1 MMRRT
6 GPLSRPHQLMKSPNF
21 FAELKR
27 RNVYKVA
34 VAYGVVGWLVVQV
47 ATSVLPTFHAPDWV
61 AQTLIVVVLLGF
73 PVALVIAW
81 AFEMTPEGMKRTE
94 NISPDEPLPQ
104 WSKRKFAAV
113 FITLALIAAGLLG
126 WQLLR
131 TKILSPV
138 SETTAVLVP
147 IPEKSIA
154 VLPFENLSS
163 DKENAYFV
171 AGIQDEI
178 LTRLAKIGALKVIS
192 RSSTQQYQSKPGNLR
207 EIAQIL
213 GVAHILEGSV
223 QKVGP
228 LVHVNLQLIKAA
240 TDEHLWAESYD
251 RTLDNIFGVEGEIA
265 RLVAEALHAKLTGA
279 EVKVLAQRPTTN
291 SAAYDAYLRGQSQS
305 RQANEEAG
313 DKAAQVSFE
322 QAVRLDPQ
330 FAAAWAALSRTHSL
344 LYFLYDETP
353 ARRAEAE
360 RTLAEALRLQP
371 DLAET
376 QLARAYLQYWVRRDY
391 TGALEMMRQLR
402 TFWPNNAEVLEVMSF
417 ISARLGQWKESLD
430 YIQQSMALN
439 PKDLS
444 TRAQALNVALA
455 TRDFSLAIR
464 LADEGLQ
471 TWPNNST
478 LLGLKAA
485 ALQARGQLDEAQSVL
500 AGVKFEATGNDAGC
514 VALMYQTLLRRDP
527 AIALKFLDTYPQA
540 SNENDPKFL
549 PYWASIQELAGRKD
563 EARATFTR
571 VRDTVESLLKT
582 QPENGAL
589 VGLLAYV
596 LAKLDQ
602 RDDAYKALDRFATL
616 YVGDARGAGQRE
628 ELSAR
633 IFAHFGDKDRAITS
647 LEHLLSAPSDGLFGP
662 PVTPPILRLDPAFDS
677 LRRDPRF
684 EKLCQEQTK

>member
-1 MMRRT
+1 MNGFFQRLKQRKLVQWALGYIAAAFALLQGIDIVAQRFAWPEQTMRFVIIALSIGLFVTLVLAWYHGERGVQRVSGT
-6 GPLSRPHQLMKSPNF
+6 ELLILALLLAVGGGFLWRFAGVTRERVVTSGENDGSRP
-21 FAELKR
+21 
-27 RNVYKVA
+27 
-34 VAYGVVGWLVVQV
+34 GG
-47 ATSVLPTFHAPDWV
+47 
-61 AQTLIVVVLLGF
+61 
-73 PVALVIAW
+73 
-81 AFEMTPEGMKRTE
+81 
-94 NISPDEPLPQ
+94 
-104 WSKRKFAAV
+104 
-113 FITLALIAAGLLG
+113 
-126 WQLLR
+126 
-131 TKILSPV
+131 
-138 SETTAVLVP
+138 TASLP

-207 EIAQIL
+207 EIARLL

-223 QKVGP
+223 QKIGP
-228 LVHVNLQLIKAA
+228 LVHVNVQLINAA

-291 SAAYDAYLRGQSQS
+291 PAAYDAYLRGQAQS
-305 RQANEEAG
+305 RQQDEEPG
-313 DKAAQVSFE
+313 LRAAQGSLE
-322 QAVRLDPQ
+322 EAVRLDPQ

-344 LYFLYDETP
+344 IFFLYDSTP

-360 RTLAEALRLQP
+360 KALAEAVRLQR
-371 DLAET
+371 DLAEV
-376 QLARAYLQYWVRRDY
+376 QLAQAYLQYWVRRDY

-402 TFWPNNAEVLEVMSF
+402 TSWPNNAEVLEVMAF

-430 YIQQSMALN
+430 CIQQSMALN

-444 TRAQALNVALA
+444 TRGQALNVALA
-455 TRDFSLAIR
+455 MRDFALVIR
-464 LADEGLQ
+464 LAEEGLQ

-478 LLGLKAA
+478 LLGLEASA
-485 ALQARGQLDEAQSVL
+485 FQGRGQLNEAQSIL
-500 AGVKFEATGNDAGC
+500 AGVKFDASGMDAGS

-540 SNENDPKFL
+540 ANENDPKFL
-549 PYWASIQELAGRKD
+549 PYWAAIQELAGRKD
-563 EARATFTR
+563 DARASFTR
-571 VRDTVESLLKT
+571 VRDTVEPLLKT
-582 QPENGAL
+582 QPENQGFL
-589 VGLLAYV
+589 GILAF
-596 LAKLDQ
+596 AFSGLDQ
-602 RDDAYKALDRFATL
+602 GDDAIKAVDQFAAL
-616 YVGDARGAGQRE
+616 SVGDARSTAQGE

-633 IFAHFGDKDRAITS
+633 VFAHFGDKDRAITS
-647 LEHLLSAPSDGLFGP
+647 LEHLLSAPTDGLFGA
-662 PVTPPILRLDPAFDS
+662 PVTPAILRLDPAFDA

-684 EKLCQEQTK
+684 EKLCQEPAK

>member
-1 MMRRT
+1 MN
-6 GPLSRPHQLMKSPNF
+6 GF
-21 FAELKR
+21 FQRLKQR
-27 RNVYKVA
+27 K
-34 VAYGVVGWLVVQV
+34 LVQW
-47 ATSVLPTFHAPDWV
+47 ALGYIAAAFALLQGTDIV
-61 AQTLIVVVLLGF
+61 AQRFAWPEQTMRFVIIALSIGLFVTLVLAWYHGERGAQRVTGTELLIL
-73 PVALVIAW
+73 ALV
-81 AFEMTPEGMKRTE
+81 
-94 NISPDEPLPQ
+94 L
-104 WSKRKFAAV
+104 AV
-113 FITLALIAAGLLG
+113 GGGLLWRFAG
-126 WQLLR
+126 GAHEPNVTSGGTPRQ
-131 TKILSPV
+131 SDAA
-138 SETTAVLVP
+138 TAPTNAPVP

-207 EIAQIL
+207 EIARLL

-223 QKVGP
+223 QKIGP
-228 LVHVNLQLIKAA
+228 LVHVNVQLIKAS

-291 SAAYDAYLRGQSQS
+291 PAAYDAYLRGQTQS
-305 RQANEEAG
+305 RQPDEEPG
-313 DKAAQVSFE
+313 FRAAQISFE
-322 QAVRLDPQ
+322 EAVRLDPQ

-344 LYFLYDETP
+344 LFFLYDATP
-353 ARRAEAE
+353 ARRVEAE
-360 RTLAEALRLQP
+360 KALAEAVRLQP

-402 TFWPNNAEVLEVMSF
+402 TSWPNNAEVLEVMAF

-430 YIQQSMALN
+430 DIQQSMALN

-455 TRDFSLAIR
+455 TRDFALAIR
-464 LADEGLQ
+464 LADEGLR

-485 ALQARGQLDEAQSVL
+485 AFQGRGKLDEAQSIL
-500 AGVKFEATGNDAGC
+500 AGVKFDASGMDAGS

-527 AIALKFLDTYPQA
+527 AIALKFLETYPKA
-540 SNENDPKFL
+540 ANENDPKFL
-549 PYWASIQELAGRKD
+549 PYWAAIQEAAGRKD
-563 EARATFTR
+563 DARATFTR
-571 VRDTVESLLKT
+571 VRD
-582 QPENGAL
+582 AL
-589 VGLLAYV
+589 VPLLTAQRENTGYLGI
-596 LAKLDQ
+596 LAFALAGLDQ
-602 RDDAYKALDRFATL
+602 RDDAFKAADQFAAL
-616 YVGDARGAGQRE
+616 SVGDARSAAQGE
-628 ELSAR
+628 ELRAR
-633 IFAHFGDKDRAITS
+633 VFAHFGDKDRAIAS
-647 LEHLLSAPSDGLFGP
+647 LERLLSAPADGLFGP
-662 PVTPPILRLDPAFDS
+662 PITPAILRLDPAFDS
-677 LRRDPRF
+677 LRGDPRF
-684 EKLCQEQTK
+684 EKLCQESPK